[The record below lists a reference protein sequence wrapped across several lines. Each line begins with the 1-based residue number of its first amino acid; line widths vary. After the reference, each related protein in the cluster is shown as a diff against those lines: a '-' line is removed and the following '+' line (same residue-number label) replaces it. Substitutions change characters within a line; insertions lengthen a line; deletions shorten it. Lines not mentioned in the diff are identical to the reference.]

1 MIDRK
6 FKINGYEIRSQRGIK
21 DFFRRNKNI
30 DLDNLKLENIENCA
44 YLMGFD
50 KKVDFKKI
58 YNTLILFSNNEV
70 KGHKLSSFIR
80 EVGSENFQPNRYV
93 KYLNYRKNNK
103 FDSNS
108 DIFWSLKFGDDWK
121 VYRDSLYNNRPS
133 MYDPE
138 YVSKKL
144 NISLKESI
152 TKVKEY
158 KKNKATSLSMFIERH
173 GEELG
178 EEKFK
183 QFQLSSK
190 HTKKKFVDKFGK
202 IEGDKKWAE
211 YIDRKRKT
219 SKRSIEYWLEQG
231 YEYEQAEELRKE
243 FHRLNFNT
251 SSVEY
256 WILKGLSE
264 KEAKNKVQEIFNK
277 KTIKFAR
284 ASKESLVYF
293 YPLKEFF
300 EKNDKEVKIGVEG
313 SYELSVYDKE
323 VGKLNFYDFS
333 VPELNLIIEYHG
345 ERYHPNPEKLS
356 KKEWDDWRCYILN
369 NKNNYKTIILTADE
383 KYELDQQKKRLAID
397 NGYSYLEIWSS
408 DSKEYNW
415 EKIKNFLKTKNI
427 NYEN

>member
-21 DFFRRNKNI
+21 DFFRRNKNV

-58 YNTLILFSNNEV
+58 YDTLILFSNNEV
-70 KGHKLSSFIR
+70 KGHKLSFFIR
-80 EVGSENFQPNRYV
+80 EVGSDNFCPKRYV
-93 KYLNYRKNNK
+93 EYLNYRKINK
-103 FDSNS
+103 SDSNS
-108 DIFWSLKFGDDWK
+108 DVFWHLKFGKKWK
-121 VYRDSLYNNRPS
+121 YFRDELYKNRPS
-133 MYDPE
+133 PYDSE
-138 YVSKKL
+138 YISEKF
-144 NISLKESI
+144 NITLCEAEKR
-152 TKVKEY
+152 VKEY

-178 EEKFK
+178 KEKFK

-190 HTKKKFVDKFGK
+190 HTREKFVDKFGK
-202 IEGDKKWAE
+202 VEGNKKWDE
-211 YIDRKRKT
+211 YIDRKKKT
-219 SKRSIEYWLEQG
+219 SKRSVEYWLERG

-251 SSVEY
+251 SSVEH
-256 WILKGLSE
+256 WVLKGFSE
-264 KEAKNKVQEIFNK
+264 EEAKNKVQEIFNK
-277 KTIKFAR
+277 KTVKFAR

-293 YPLKEFF
+293 NPLKDFF
-300 EKNDKEVKIGVEG
+300 NKKGKDVKLGVEG
-313 SYELSVYDKE
+313 SCELSVYDKE
-323 VGKLNFYDFS
+323 IGKLNFYDFS
-333 VPELNLIIEYHG
+333 IPDFNLIIEYHG

-356 KKEWDDWRCYILN
+356 KKEWDDWRCYVLN
-369 NKNNYKTIILTADE
+369 NKNNFKTIILTADE

-397 NGYSYLEIWSS
+397 NGYSYLELWSS

-415 EKIKNFLKTKNI
+415 EKIKKFLKTKNI